1 MNFAEQNLT
10 GKASIDKPWL
20 NFYPEEF
27 RNLDIPRITMESFLK
42 MKNPD
47 ENRAAFE
54 YYGNKIT
61 WKQFWAEV
69 DIAARALKALGWFF
83 PYLVE
88 IDVLKLYNTFK
99 IYLPRGI
106 FIWTNLLSYLTQPM
120 N

>member
-69 DIAARALKALGWFF
+69 DIAARALKALGFEVGDRIPSFF
-83 PYLVE
+83 TVHTGILYPAFCSRESWRDGYL
-88 IDVLKLYNTFK
+88 
-99 IYLPRGI
+99 
-106 FIWTNLLSYLTQPM
+106 S
-120 N
+120 

>member
-54 YYGNKIT
+54 Y
-61 WKQFWAEV
+61 
-69 DIAARALKALGWFF
+69 
-83 PYLVE
+83 
-88 IDVLKLYNTFK
+88 
-99 IYLPRGI
+99 
-106 FIWTNLLSYLTQPM
+106 
-120 N
+120 